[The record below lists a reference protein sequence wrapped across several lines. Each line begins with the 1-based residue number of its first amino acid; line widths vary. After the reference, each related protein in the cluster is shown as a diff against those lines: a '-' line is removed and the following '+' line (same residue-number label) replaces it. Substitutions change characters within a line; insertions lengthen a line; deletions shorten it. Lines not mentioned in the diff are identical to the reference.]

1 MGMNQTIR
9 DRLPPDSIVQA
20 EIFALGDDAVFDM
33 TNLPFSRTGI
43 RGIPFISTAMGS
55 HGPRVKYF
63 EKAGK
68 DQPSFS
74 IAISDTPHVVASSV
88 SAHVLDNM
96 SPDVMAWVSLNR
108 DALLSFWNEG
118 AYWDVDAVRAFIDG
132 LKKI

>member
-1 MGMNQTIR
+1 MNQTVR
-9 DRLPPDSIVQA
+9 DRLPPDSAVQV

-43 RGIPFISTAMGS
+43 RGVLFISTAMGS

-74 IAISDTPHVVASSV
+74 VSIADPPRVVASSLP
-88 SAHVLDNM
+88 ARVLDSM
-96 SPDVMAWVSLNR
+96 SPDVIVWVSLNR
-108 DALLSFWNEG
+108 EALLSFWNEG
-118 AYWDVDAVRAFIDG
+118 AYWEVDEVRAFVDS

>member
-1 MGMNQTIR
+1 MNQTVR
-9 DRLPPDSIVQA
+9 DRLPPDPAVQA

-43 RGIPFISTAMGS
+43 RGVLFISTAMGS

-74 IAISDTPHVVASSV
+74 ISIADPPRVVASSLP
-88 SAHVLDNM
+88 ARVLDSM
-96 SPDVMAWVSLNR
+96 SPDVIAWVSLNR
-108 DALLSFWNEG
+108 EALLSFWNEG
-118 AYWDVDAVRAFIDG
+118 AYWDVDEVRAFVDS